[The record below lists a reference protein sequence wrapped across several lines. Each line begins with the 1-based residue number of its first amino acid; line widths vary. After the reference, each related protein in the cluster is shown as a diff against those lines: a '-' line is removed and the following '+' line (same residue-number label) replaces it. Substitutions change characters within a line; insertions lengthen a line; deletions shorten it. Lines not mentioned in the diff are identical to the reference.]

1 MSQRSKSYSQE
12 AHEIRIGISNAEK
25 NIALTNNR
33 ECLIPIDKNLTLC
46 SKPTSSSHSIQ
57 RVLMRNNL
65 SRPNNSMVLNFLPR
79 ATAVG
84 DILYEQ
90 FKRSK
95 GMLPIQEVA
104 VSDDTEYWKPKPI
117 SVDDASANPF
127 ACGSNYRNHD
137 RETFE
142 AIEGRR
148 VDFDSPHHQFL
159 FDYRCVLYALE
170 ELYNVRNFH
179 KVFGRAGLIPAY
191 TPRSYRGHVWKA
203 KWKKRL
209 IEIEKEALRF
219 RKVIPRLDQF
229 KQLLDAILIEKDYS
243 KMDHRVVDLGV
254 PISVAAVAFDSE
266 CGAMVTV
273 YPTNNTGDHKVIV
286 SWHKEEM
293 NPELERSISEII
305 QSIVSPG
312 EGRVA
317 PFLERILGGSY
328 NVYTSADYFQ
338 EIPEVMQER
347 IHDARKQNFYDNIHI
362 FVQAMGELSTV
373 RLQESTNS
381 QWQKWRG
388 R

>member
-1 MSQRSKSYSQE
+1 MSQRSKSYGQE
-12 AHEIRIGISNAEK
+12 AHEIRVGISNDEK

-33 ECLIPIDKNLTLC
+33 ECLIPIDKNLTPC
-46 SKPTSSSHSIQ
+46 SKPTCNSHSIQ
-57 RVLMRNNL
+57 RALMRTHL
-65 SRPNNSMVLNFLPR
+65 ARRNNSKVLNFLPR
-79 ATAVG
+79 ATSVA
-84 DILYEQ
+84 DILSEQ
-90 FKRSK
+90 HKRNSQT
-95 GMLPIQEVA
+95 LSIQEVA
-104 VSDDTEYWKPKPI
+104 VSDDTEYWEPKLI
-117 SVDDASANPF
+117 SVTDASVNPF
-127 ACGSNYRNHD
+127 ACGSDYRDHD

-142 AIEGRR
+142 AIESRR
-148 VDFDSPHHQFL
+148 VDFDSPPHLFL

-179 KVFGRAGLIPAY
+179 KVFGRGGLIPAY
-191 TPRSYRGHVWKA
+191 TPRSDRGNVWQA

-209 IEIEKEALRF
+209 TEIENEALRF
-219 RKVIPRLDQF
+219 RKVIPRLDQL

-243 KMDHRVVDLGV
+243 KMDHKVVDLRV
-254 PISVAAVAFDSE
+254 PISVASSAFDSK

-286 SWHKEEM
+286 SWYKEEM
-293 NPELERSISEII
+293 NPELKRSILEIR
-305 QSIVSPG
+305 QSIVPPG

-347 IHDARKQNFYDNIHI
+347 IHDARKQNSYDNIHV
-362 FVQAMGELSTV
+362 FVQAMGELSEV
-373 RLQESTNS
+373 CLHESTNS
-381 QWQKWRG
+381 QWQKRPG